1 MATTASQKQQR
12 AERTRAFLGE
22 LVLRYPACFTQDRN
36 QIRPLAIGIQHSLR
50 EDLNQD
56 PAFEGTPAWLIRQ
69 ALALYTRSPAYLEA
83 TIARRNRIHLDGSD
97 AGEVSDEAVD
107 YAQARRDEQKERR
120 AARRKE
126 AAKAAKA
133 AKPARPRKPTAEER
147 KQKKLE
153 ALARKFNA

>member
-1 MATTASQKQQR
+1 MATKANQKRQR

-22 LVLRYPACFTQDRN
+22 LVLRYPACFTRDRD
-36 QIRPLAIGIQHSLR
+36 QIRPLAIGIQQSLR
-50 EDLNQD
+50 EDLSQD

-97 AGEVSDEAVD
+97 AGEVSDEAVH

-126 AAKAAKA
+126 AAKA

-153 ALARKFNA
+153 ALARKFNV